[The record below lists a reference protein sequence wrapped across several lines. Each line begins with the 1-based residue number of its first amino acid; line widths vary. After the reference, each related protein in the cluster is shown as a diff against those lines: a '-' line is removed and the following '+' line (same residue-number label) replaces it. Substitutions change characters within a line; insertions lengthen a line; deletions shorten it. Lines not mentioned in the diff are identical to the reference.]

1 MQHVDQMQ
9 SALEAMKLGLGRME
23 MATSRL
29 ERAIR
34 NRPIDGNDTQWRHDV
49 AKQLSAAIADID
61 DILK

>member
-1 MQHVDQMQ
+1 MQHLDQMQ

-29 ERAIR
+29 EKALRS
-34 NRPIDGNDTQWRHDV
+34 RPESGANDAWRHTV
-49 AKQLSAAIADID
+49 ARQLSAAIADID